1 VLIKVVLLACIAL
14 FGVLAMRGS
23 PSAARRA
30 LWRLG
35 GMAILALGAL
45 SVLFPDSL
53 TSVAHV
59 VGVGRG
65 ADLLLYLLAVCFL
78 LTVTVLFR
86 RIAELEQRCVTLT
99 RTLALVEA
107 ERSTTPGTERA
118 GAGAAS

>member
-1 VLIKVVLLACIAL
+1 
-14 FGVLAMRGS
+14 
-23 PSAARRA
+23 
-30 LWRLG
+30 
-35 GMAILALGAL
+35 
-45 SVLFPDSL
+45 
-53 TSVAHV
+53 VAHV

-107 ERSTTPGTERA
+107 ERSTTPGSERA
-118 GAGAAS
+118 RAGAAS